1 MLCQRLGSWRVYG
14 RSDLVHCCGHRVG
27 FSHEQNRGVLRQE
40 TYQML
45 KGVSTESK
53 AELARKIHLYFAKV
67 KGVPVVY
74 R

>member
-1 MLCQRLGSWRVYG
+1 
-14 RSDLVHCCGHRVG
+14 
-27 FSHEQNRGVLRQE
+27 
-40 TYQML
+40 ML

>member
-1 MLCQRLGSWRVYG
+1 
-14 RSDLVHCCGHRVG
+14 
-27 FSHEQNRGVLRQE
+27 
-40 TYQML
+40 ML

-74 R
+74 RWRYGMEEIDPTEKTITKPT